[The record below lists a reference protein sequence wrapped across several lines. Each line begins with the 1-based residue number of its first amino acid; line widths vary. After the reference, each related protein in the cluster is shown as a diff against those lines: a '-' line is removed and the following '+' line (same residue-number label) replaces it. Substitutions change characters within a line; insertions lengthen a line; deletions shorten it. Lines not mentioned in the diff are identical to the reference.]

1 MTEFLSNC
9 WSQRYFCY
17 AFEKFNRMMVQRVND
32 ISKFHVAGINYKKS
46 NAVTRGQFAINAE
59 QYAAILEKAAG
70 AGLNELFIL
79 STCNRTEIY
88 GFAESANQLIDLLCS
103 ETIGDTAEFNQLAYK
118 KHGKAA
124 IQHLFD
130 VSAGL
135 DSQILG
141 DYEIVGQIKLAVKF
155 SKDRGA
161 TGTFIERLVN
171 AVLQSSKAIKNET
184 SISGGTVSVS
194 FAAVQYIRENVQ
206 DILNKKILLIGTGKI
221 GRNTCKN
228 LVDYLETR
236 NITLINRTEEKAMDL
251 ADELKLQ
258 SASIAELA
266 DQIAKADIIL
276 AATNATDPT
285 ILQSHLEGKG
295 EKLIID
301 LSIPYNVEVSARD
314 LSNVTVVSID
324 ELSKINDETLAKRQA
339 EVPKAKAIIA
349 EHIDEF
355 NDWLEMRRHA
365 PMLKAVKTKLKE
377 IHTSPLFSNYTST
390 VIFAKNDPD
399 ERIQRVINGMA
410 SKIRLQNQGGCHYI
424 EAINEFIATEAS

>member
-1 MTEFLSNC
+1 MTAY
-9 WSQRYFCY
+9 R
-17 AFEKFNRMMVQRVND
+17 ATD
-32 ISKFHVAGINYKKS
+32 ISKFYIAGINYKKS
-46 NAVTRGQFAINAE
+46 NATTRGQFAISSD
-59 QYAAILEKAAG
+59 QYAAILEKAAVT
-70 AGLNELFIL
+70 GLNELFIL

-88 GFAESANQLIDLLCS
+88 GFAESAQQLIELLCS
-103 ETIGDTAEFNQLAYK
+103 ETIGTIDEFNHLAYI

-124 IQHLFD
+124 LQHLFD

-141 DYEIVGQIKLAVKF
+141 DYEIVGQIKAAVKF
-155 SKDRGA
+155 SKEHDA
-161 TGTFIERLVN
+161 TGTFLERLIN
-171 AVLQSSKAIKNET
+171 SVLQCSKAIKNET

-228 LVDYLETR
+228 LVDYLNTK
-236 NITLINRTEEKAMDL
+236 NITLINRTEEKATDL
-251 ADELKLQ
+251 ASELGLQ
-258 SASIAELA
+258 SAPITELA
-266 DQIAKADIIL
+266 DQIADADIIL

-285 ILQSHLEGKG
+285 ILHSHLEGKG
-295 EKLIID
+295 KKLIID
-301 LSIPYNVEVSARD
+301 LSIPYNVEAAASE
-314 LSNVTVVSID
+314 LKNVTLVSID
-324 ELSKINDETLAKRQA
+324 ELSKINDETLAKRKA

-349 EHIDEF
+349 EHIAEF
-355 NDWLEMRRHA
+355 YEWLAMRRHA

-377 IHTSPLFSNYTST
+377 IHTSPLFSNHTST
-390 VIFAKNDPD
+390 VTFAISDPD

-424 EAINEFIATEAS
+424 EAINEFIAMEAS